1 MADILNENGLQL
13 QRYDETLNQIQTDLN
28 GIYATDG
35 NLINFDSDTPD
46 GQFTNILAQ
55 IATDN
60 RELVQDVYN
69 SFDPDKV
76 SGILQDIRYSLNYL
90 VRNGGTFTIQN
101 IDVTCDSTV
110 TLQGLDDKYNDIN
123 ASAYCVSDNAGN
135 NWYLIDTTTI
145 IAGTHSLPFRSQNMG
160 LVQPTIG
167 TIVNQVTKVLGVTN
181 VINSVAPTTLGVTQ
195 ESDENFRVRRS
206 RSTATYGQNNND
218 AMLGQILAL
227 EGVTDARNFVN
238 IPGNIDYNPNIPDY
252 VVWNIVEGGAND
264 DIANVIYQNSNGLP
278 TYGDVSID
286 VLAVSGQV
294 FNTKFDRAKPVA
306 LYIRYDFKLYVSQ
319 DATDLTAINEDI
331 AEGLTYSLGQ
341 SAETSVITEVARNAI
356 LNNGGGGY
364 ALNVEISLD
373 GSNWVDYIE
382 TQTIQ
387 EKFVVDT
394 TRIFA
399 TVIEMD

>member
-13 QRYDETLNQIQTDLN
+13 QRYDETLNQVQTDMN
-28 GIYATDG
+28 SIYATDG
-35 NLINFDSDTPD
+35 NLINFDSSTPD
-46 GQFTNILAQ
+46 GQFTNVLAQ

-167 TIVNQVTKVLGVTN
+167 TIVNQVTKVLGVTS
-181 VINSVAPTTLGVTQ
+181 VINSIAPTTLGVTQ
-195 ESDENFRVRRS
+195 ESDENFRIRRS

-238 IPGNIDYNPNIPDY
+238 IPGNADYNPNIPDY

-286 VLAVSGQV
+286 VLATSGQV

-331 AEGLTYSLGQ
+331 VEGLTYSLGQ

-382 TQTIQ
+382 TQSIQ

>member
-1 MADILNENGLQL
+1 MVDILNENGLRL
-13 QRYDETLNQIQTDLN
+13 QRYDETLNQVQTDMN
-28 GIYATDG
+28 SIYATDG
-35 NLINFDSDTPD
+35 NLINFDSSTPD

-167 TIVNQVTKVLGVTN
+167 TITNQVTKVLGVTS

-195 ESDENFRVRRS
+195 ESDENFRIRRS

-238 IPGNIDYNPNIPDY
+238 IPGNADYNPNIPDY

-331 AEGLTYSLGQ
+331 VEGLTYSLGQ

>member
-1 MADILNENGLQL
+1 MVDILNENGLQL
-13 QRYDETLNQIQTDLN
+13 QRYDETLNQVQTDMN
-28 GIYATDG
+28 SIYATDG
-35 NLINFDSDTPD
+35 NLINFDSSTPD

-145 IAGTHSLPFRSQNMG
+145 TTGTHSLPFRSQNMG

-167 TIVNQVTKVLGVTN
+167 TIVNQVTKVIGITS
-181 VINSVAPTTLGVTQ
+181 VINSIAPTTLGVTQ
-195 ESDENFRVRRS
+195 ESDENFRIRRN
-206 RSTATYGQNNND
+206 RSTAINGQNNND

-306 LYIRYDFKLYVSQ
+306 LYIRYNFKLYVSQ

-331 AEGLTYSLGQ
+331 VEGLTYSLGQ

-373 GSNWVDYIE
+373 GNNWTDYIE

-399 TVIEMD
+399 TVVEMD

>member
-1 MADILNENGLQL
+1 MVDILNENGLQL
-13 QRYDETLNQIQTDLN
+13 QRYDETLNQVQTDMN
-28 GIYATDG
+28 SIYATDG
-35 NLINFDSDTPD
+35 NLINFDSSTPD

-76 SGILQDIRYSLNYL
+76 GGILQDIRYSLNYL

-167 TIVNQVTKVLGVTN
+167 TIVNQVTKVLGVTS

-195 ESDENFRVRRS
+195 ESDKNFRIRRS

-238 IPGNIDYNPNIPDY
+238 IPGNADYNPNIPDY
-252 VVWNIVEGGAND
+252 VVWNIIEGGAND

>member
-1 MADILNENGLQL
+1 MVDILNENGLQL
-13 QRYDETLNQIQTDLN
+13 QRYDETLNQVQTDMN
-28 GIYATDG
+28 SIYATDG
-35 NLINFDSDTPD
+35 NLINFDSSTPD

-90 VRNGGTFTIQN
+90 TRNGGTFTIQN

-135 NWYLIDTTTI
+135 NWYLVDTTTI

-195 ESDENFRVRRS
+195 ESDENFRIRRS

-238 IPGNIDYNPNIPDY
+238 IPGNADYNPNIPDY

>member
-1 MADILNENGLQL
+1 MVDILNENGLQL
-13 QRYDETLNQIQTDLN
+13 QRYDETLNQVQTDMN
-28 GIYATDG
+28 SIYATDG
-35 NLINFDSDTPD
+35 NLINFDSSTPD

-167 TIVNQVTKVLGVTN
+167 TIVNQVTKVLGVTS

-195 ESDENFRVRRS
+195 ESDESFRIRRS

-227 EGVTDARNFVN
+227 EGVTDARNHVN
-238 IPGNIDYNPNIPDY
+238 IPGNVDYDPNLPDY

-331 AEGLTYSLGQ
+331 VEGLTYSLGQ

>member
-13 QRYDETLNQIQTDLN
+13 QRYDETLNQVQTDLN

-76 SGILQDIRYSLNYL
+76 SGILQDIRYSLNHL

-101 IDVTCDSTV
+101 IDVTCDITV

-167 TIVNQVTKVLGVTN
+167 TIVNQVTKVLGVTS

-195 ESDENFRVRRS
+195 ESDENFRIRRS

-286 VLAVSGQV
+286 VLATSGQV

-331 AEGLTYSLGQ
+331 VEGLTYSLGQ

-382 TQTIQ
+382 TQSIQ

>member
-13 QRYDETLNQIQTDLN
+13 QRYDETLNQVQTDLN

-35 NLINFDSDTPD
+35 NLINFDSSTPD

-181 VINSVAPTTLGVTQ
+181 VINSIAPTTLGVTQ
-195 ESDENFRVRRS
+195 ESDENFRIRRS

-238 IPGNIDYNPNIPDY
+238 IPGNADYNPNIPDY

-286 VLAVSGQV
+286 VLAVSGQI

-331 AEGLTYSLGQ
+331 VEGLTYSLGQ

-364 ALNVEISLD
+364 ALNVEISTD
-373 GSNWVDYIE
+373 GNNWTDYIE

>member
-13 QRYDETLNQIQTDLN
+13 QRYDETLNQIQTDMN
-28 GIYATDG
+28 SIYATDG
-35 NLINFDSDTPD
+35 NLINFDSSTPD

-206 RSTATYGQNNND
+206 RSTAIYGQNNND

-238 IPGNIDYNPNIPDY
+238 IPGNADYNPNIPDY

-331 AEGLTYSLGQ
+331 VEGLTYSLGQ

-373 GSNWVDYIE
+373 GNNWVDYIE
-382 TQTIQ
+382 TQSIQ